1 MTTIAVAIGGAL
13 GAVTRY
19 LVAVRLYGA
28 LGIGFPWGTLAVN
41 VAGSL
46 MLGVI
51 LALVEERGTF
61 SPEVR
66 TGITVGFIGGLTT
79 FSTFVYED
87 WQFFRDGDPLR
98 ACFYVG
104 ISLVLGL
111 AAFTIGHAGI
121 VALEG

>member
-1 MTTIAVAIGGAL
+1 MTIFAVAVGGAL

-19 LVAVRLYGA
+19 LVAVKLYGN
-28 LGIGFPWGTLAVN
+28 LGIAFPWGTFAVN
-41 VAGSL
+41 IAGSL
-46 MLGVI
+46 LLGII

-66 TGITVGFIGGLTT
+66 TGITVGFLGGLTT
-79 FSTFVYED
+79 FSTFIYED
-87 WQFFRDGDPLR
+87 WQFFRDGDIVR
-98 ACFYVG
+98 ACFYLG

-111 AAFTIGHAGI
+111 AAFSIGHASV